1 MAKEWGQYNI
11 RVNALAPGIIKTRL
25 SEALWKDPEVH
36 AANLGTIPL
45 MRFGEPEEVAGAVVF
60 LASKAGSYITGETL
74 VIDGGRVHGSPAHP
88 EKGREPLPSVL
99 TE

>member
-1 MAKEWGQYNI
+1 MCSSDL
-11 RVNALAPGIIKTRL
+11 LAPGIIKTRL

-60 LASKAGSYITGETL
+60 LASKAGSYITGEIL